1 MNDANRDAMAEELR
15 RIVEQAESLLAS
27 AGTQGDAAL
36 DSLRA
41 RVNDTLG
48 AARARLSD
56 LEQEAHLAGR
66 RAASATESW
75 VRSNPWAAL
84 AIGAGIG
91 LIVGAVLS
99 RRSAGGGTDPA

>member
-1 MNDANRDAMAEELR
+1 MNDANRDAIAEELR

-27 AGTQGDAAL
+27 AGSEGDAAL

-56 LEQEAHLAGR
+56 LEQEARAAGR

-91 LIVGAVLS
+91 LIVGAVLT
-99 RRSAGGGTDPA
+99 RRNSGGGSDPA